1 MKKKKNKKQ
10 SRSHKHQ
17 TTQQEKKKESATSH
31 GASRKRLREPEWR
44 STKKGMATDD
54 FQIGRMGFHLTGK
67 KGKKEE
73 LLNRGIKKGMTSAH
87 PKIGN
92 QPWTF
97 REIKAEKKGRMKKQG
112 IEPTK

>member
-1 MKKKKNKKQ
+1 MKENDKKKNKKQ

-31 GASRKRLREPEWR
+31 GASGKHLGKPEWR

-54 FQIGRMGFHLTGK
+54 FQIGRMGFRPAEK

-73 LLNRGIKKGMTSAH
+73 LQNGGIEKDVTSACLE
-87 PKIGN
+87 IGN
-92 QPWTF
+92 QP
-97 REIKAEKKGRMKKQG
+97 
-112 IEPTK
+112 